1 MEILKLKEMDL
12 NISLKKNK
20 MKKEVDKLVDN
31 LKSKLLRNSILKGKK
46 RKFLIQKL
54 KNKILLTPLNLK
66 K

>member
-1 MEILKLKEMDL
+1 LEILKLKEMDL

>member
-1 MEILKLKEMDL
+1 MDL